1 MRRLAVIALL
11 LLAGCGDELVSG
23 SFRPPFFTLTL
34 HSIIDPNLALT
45 LPTTLPVAIL
55 WQSDASDVGF
65 AVEAGTIPSSSNT
78 GVFTLDINALPPAPA
93 VESLHGQALPG
104 VDPSLQWTAGT
115 LVAYLDNNHNGTLD
129 LSDVVALDDK
139 HDRIIGAAPVY
150 TLFDVVGGKPAPA
163 QYVGIVPVS
172 AGFSIVE
179 EPGRADPPLGSATN
193 STATATSPNRAARGS
208 SASRRR
214 SCRRRRSRSRSTPIR
229 ICSASTAPS
238 SSARSTSPIG
248 SSRRP
253 IESAATR
260 AASSARAT
268 TARSISAAG
277 RRLAHLQR
285 RRARVQLQKM

>member
-1 MRRLAVIALL
+1 M
-11 LLAGCGDELVSG
+11 
-23 SFRPPFFTLTL
+23 
-34 HSIIDPNLALT
+34 
-45 LPTTLPVAIL
+45 PTTLPVAIL

-179 EPGRADPPLGSATN
+179 EPGRADPPLGSCDKFDSHGHFSKPCRQGLVGVAQTILP
-193 STATATSPNRAARGS
+193 ATAIPLEVNADPNLQRFDCTKFLGPFDFADWEFAPSDQICGN
-208 SASRRR
+208 AS
-214 SCRRRRSRSRSTPIR
+214 CKFCQGYDCPIDLPPPDVDSLT
-229 ICSASTAPS
+229 CSADGLEYSYKKCSNDPTQCDTRFCHYGHG
-238 SSARSTSPIG
+238 ARQAGDPI
-248 SSRRP
+248 P
-253 IESAATR
+253 
-260 AASSARAT
+260 
-268 TARSISAAG
+268 AG
-277 RRLAHLQR
+277 WPCP
-285 RRARVQLQKM
+285 